1 MDMNSIINN
10 TLLQYGAA
18 LNDAGYI
25 TKADKVTSVRPV
37 IKGKRLR
44 FEGKHGLIMSG
55 GLNAQTVAT
64 FVEQFWLWEIIPSQN
79 AIQ

>member
-55 GLNAQTVAT
+55 GLNAETIEA
-64 FVEQFWLWEIIPSQN
+64 FVEEYWLWKKIPIHN
-79 AIQ
+79 AFK